1 MTRMLAGKPR
11 RPIVAVL
18 LSAIACPGVGQV
30 YNGER
35 HKGVA
40 MIALSVTAGLVETVI
55 VTRNVLLALP
65 ADILSLNPGDLMAM
79 IKEARS
85 GPLVS
90 WCSAVFAVTWV
101 VSVIDAYLVAR
112 RPAPDTRISP

>member
-1 MTRMLAGKPR
+1 MSSVLAGKPR

-18 LSAIACPGVGQV
+18 LSAVACPGVGQV

-35 HKGVA
+35 NKGVA
-40 MIALSVTAGLVETVI
+40 MIVLSVAAGLVETVI
-55 VTRNVLLALP
+55 ATRNVLAALP
-65 ADILSLNPGDLMAM
+65 EDVLILNPGDLMAI

-101 VSVIDAYLVAR
+101 VSVIDAYFGAR
-112 RPAPDTRISP
+112 RPAPETRISL